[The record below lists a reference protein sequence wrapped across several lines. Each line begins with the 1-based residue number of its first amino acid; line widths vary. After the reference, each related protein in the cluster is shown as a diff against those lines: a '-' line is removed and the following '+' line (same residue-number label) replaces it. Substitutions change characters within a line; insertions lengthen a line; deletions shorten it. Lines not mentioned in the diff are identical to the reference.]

1 MLRIILKTCF
11 FLFPLLLFY
20 SPSLDAIMV
29 ANKVEVHLSIEDSAM
44 PQVIVTSVKFNEEDM
59 DLTPKSFMN
68 RRVSKVFKL
77 LPGQYEIQWTT
88 QKAGDAWGGEKE
100 TKQHQRMIII
110 EISDAVVYINIRGE
124 VLATY

>member
-1 MLRIILKTCF
+1 MLKTILKACF
-11 FLFPLLLFY
+11 FLIPFLLFY
-20 SPSLDAIMV
+20 SPPLEAIVV

-44 PQVIVTSVKFNEEDM
+44 PHVTVTSVKFNDEEV
-59 DLTPKSFMN
+59 DLAPKSFMN
-68 RRVSKVFKL
+68 RRISKVFKL

-110 EISDAVVYINIRGE
+110 EISDAVVYINVRGE